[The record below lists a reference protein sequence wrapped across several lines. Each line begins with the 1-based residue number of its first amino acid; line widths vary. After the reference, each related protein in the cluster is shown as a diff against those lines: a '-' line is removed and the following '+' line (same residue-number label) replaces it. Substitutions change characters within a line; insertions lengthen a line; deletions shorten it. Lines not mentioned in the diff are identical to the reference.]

1 MGFHAFVRSGLIA
14 ATIGL
19 SAQPVLAQDRR
30 VKIINN
36 TGYTITRFYGS
47 NQGSQSWKEDIL
59 GSEVL
64 YSGYSI
70 VIDFD
75 DGSGYC
81 MFDFKAV
88 FDDGDELV
96 KKGLN
101 VCELIEYTYY

>member
-14 ATIGL
+14 AIIGL

-30 VKIINN
+30 VKIINS
-36 TGYTITRFYGS
+36 TGYTIVRFYGS
-47 NQGSQSWKEDIL
+47 NKGSQSWEEDIL
-59 GSEVL
+59 GSGVL
-64 YSGYSI
+64 YSGTST

-81 MFDFKAV
+81 VFDFKAV

-96 KKGLN
+96 KTGVN
-101 VCELIEYTYY
+101 VCELTEFTYR